1 MNRALGTSF
10 WVFFAL
16 AAASGTA
23 CWIIL
28 GPDAFWQSLGEDAA
42 LIIELAP
49 KLAGAAQVAAFVPIL
64 LSGEM
69 VSRMLGDHAGFRAIG
84 IAAGV
89 GAVTPGGPITSFPLV
104 AALRAAGS
112 GDFALIAFVTSW
124 STLGMQRILI
134 WELPL
139 MGEHFTLLRI
149 LVSIPLP
156 FIAAG
161 MAMMIVRRGSER
173 A

>member
-1 MNRALGTSF
+1 MHRAIGTSF

-23 CWIIL
+23 CWIVL
-28 GPDAFWQSLGEDAA
+28 GPDAFWRSLGEDVA
-42 LIIELAP
+42 LVIELAP

-69 VSRMLGDHAGFRAIG
+69 VSRMLGDHAGLRAIA
-84 IAAGV
+84 IAAGI

-112 GDFALIAFVTSW
+112 GELALIAFVTSW
-124 STLGMQRILI
+124 STLGMQRILM

-156 FIAAG
+156 FVAVG
-161 MAMMIVRRGSER
+161 MAMMIVRHGSGR